1 MITYREQTLEI
12 VSQLYPFSRL
22 PGNLQEDIVDMNPIR
37 RIKKGKAVYES
48 GADAN
53 ALYIVI
59 QGTIGL
65 NDVNE
70 DGLFKPVMA
79 VNAGEIF
86 GFEAIQEDYYQ
97 NQAIA
102 WQDSVLLEMGY
113 EYLEDTAT
121 HNGAFKNSI
130 LFLSNSLMHS
140 SHSHFPWRNLEE
152 NILYANRRHWLN
164 ILLKLIFPILL
175 LIGMIPLT
183 TYIIANQMTLLTPMI
198 VAGIILLI
206 VSFAALWVFLDW
218 RNDYAVITNQR
229 VVWQE
234 KVILLYE
241 SRQEAPLDSI
251 LAVSVQ
257 TTMLGRIFSFGDVI
271 VRTYAGIINLSQVP
285 NPEEVAALLE
295 SQWQQAKKGAV
306 RAEQFARVEQMI
318 KERLF
323 HAAET
328 VQIPVLPDVKPDVL
342 PEQYSRRGLFD
353 FLADFFDLRVKS
365 KGMIR
370 YRTHWWILVRHTFF
384 PGLILLLLLF
394 IVILNLSGN
403 FDLLTRETVLIL
415 STLFGLICAGWLWY
429 EYVDWKNDVYIVTE
443 DFLIDVN
450 KKPLGTEN
458 KKTAPLGTVQSV
470 EFERVGLAGLL
481 LNFGTVSILV
491 GETTLTFD
499 HVYNPAEV
507 QRDLFTQI
515 TERERKRKKREQ
527 DEEEQR
533 LTDWI
538 EVYHHLNEKR
548 DKNFTENI

>member
-1 MITYREQTLEI
+1 MITFREQALEI
-12 VSQLYPFSRL
+12 ICQLYPFSRL
-22 PGNLQEDIVDMNPIR
+22 PEALREDIVDMNPIR
-37 RIKKGKAVYES
+37 RLKKGKTVYDF
-48 GADAN
+48 GTDADA
-53 ALYIVI
+53 LYVVI
-59 QGTIGL
+59 QGTIGI
-65 NDVNE
+65 NDVQE
-70 DGLFKPVMA
+70 DGTLKPVMA

-86 GFEAIQEDYYQ
+86 GFEAIQEDTYQ
-97 NQAIA
+97 YQAVA
-102 WQDSVLLEMGY
+102 WNDTVLLELSY
-113 EYLEDTAT
+113 EYLEDTA
-121 HNGAFKNSI
+121 NSNAAFKQSV
-130 LFLSNSLMHS
+130 LFLSNSLMRS

-164 ILLKLIFPILL
+164 MLLKLIIPIFLL
-175 LIGMIPLT
+175 MGMIPLS
-183 TYIIANQMTLLTPMI
+183 TYLIANQSGMITPLVI
-198 VAGIILLI
+198 SAIGLSILL
-206 VSFAALWVFLDW
+206 FYGLWIYFDW

-251 LAVSVQ
+251 LAISVQ
-257 TTMLGRIFSFGDVI
+257 TTMLGRMFSFGDVI
-271 VRTYAGIINLSQVP
+271 VRTYAGIINLNQVP
-285 NPEEVAALLE
+285 APEEVAALLE

-328 VQIPVLPDVKPDVL
+328 VQIPILPDVKPDAQ
-342 PEQYSRRGLFD
+342 PQRSRRGLFD
-353 FLADFFDLRVKS
+353 FLADIFELRLAS
-365 KGMIR
+365 NGMVR
-370 YRTHWWILVRHTFF
+370 YRTHWWILIKRTFQ
-384 PGLILLLLLF
+384 PGLVLLVVLVA
-394 IVILNLSGN
+394 VILSFTGSFTLITKETIFLIGG
-403 FDLLTRETVLIL
+403 LLVFFSFIWLI
-415 STLFGLICAGWLWY
+415 Y

-443 DFLIDVN
+443 EFLIDVN

-458 KKTAPLGTVQSV
+458 KKTAPLGSVQSV
-470 EFERVGLAGLL
+470 EFERVGIIGLL

-499 HVYNPAEV
+499 YVYNPAEV
-507 QRDLFTQI
+507 QRDLFKQI
-515 TERERKRKKREQ
+515 TERERRRKKQEL
-527 DEEEQR
+527 DEEEER

>member
-1 MITYREQTLEI
+1 MITFRDQAIEI
-12 VSQLYPFSRL
+12 LCQLYPFSRL
-22 PGNLQEDIVDMNPIR
+22 PETLQEDIVDMNPIR
-37 RIKKGKAVYES
+37 RYKKGKGVYES
-48 GADAN
+48 GADAE

-59 QGTIGL
+59 QGTIGI
-65 NDVNE
+65 NDVQE
-70 DGLFKPVMA
+70 DGTLKPIMA

-97 NQAIA
+97 YQAIA
-102 WQDSVLLEMGY
+102 WSDTVLLELSY
-113 EYLEDTAT
+113 EYLESTA
-121 HNGAFKNSI
+121 NSNAEFKNSV
-130 LFLSNSLMHS
+130 LFLSNSLMRS

-164 ILLKLIFPILL
+164 MLLKLIIPIFLL
-175 LIGMIPLT
+175 MGMIPLS
-183 TYIIANQMTLLTPMI
+183 TYLIANQAGMVTPL
-198 VAGIILLI
+198 IISIIGFSILI
-206 VSFAALWVFLDW
+206 FYALWVYFDW

-251 LAVSVQ
+251 LAISVQ
-257 TTMLGRIFSFGDVI
+257 TTMLGRMFSFGDVI
-271 VRTYAGIINLSQVP
+271 VRTYAGIINLNQVP
-285 NPEEVAALLE
+285 SPEEVAALLE

-328 VQIPVLPDVKPDVL
+328 IQIPVIPDVKPD
-342 PEQYSRRGLFD
+342 EQPQRSRRGLFD
-353 FLADFFDLRVKS
+353 FLADVFDLRVAS
-365 KGMIR
+365 KGMVR
-370 YRTHWWILVRHTFF
+370 YRTHWWILIKRTFV
-384 PGLILLLLLF
+384 PVLVILLFL
-394 IVILNLSGN
+394 IVTILSFSGS
-403 FDLLTRETVLIL
+403 FTVITRETILVLGGIL
-415 STLFGLICAGWLWY
+415 GFLSFGWLIY

-443 DFLIDVN
+443 EFLIDVN

-458 KKTAPLGTVQSV
+458 KKTAPLSTVQSV
-470 EFERVGLAGLL
+470 EFERVGLIGLL

-499 HVYNPAEV
+499 YVYNPAEV
-507 QRDLFTQI
+507 QRDLFKQI
-515 TERERKRKKREQ
+515 TERERKRKKQEL

-538 EVYHHLNEKR
+538 EVYHHLSEKN